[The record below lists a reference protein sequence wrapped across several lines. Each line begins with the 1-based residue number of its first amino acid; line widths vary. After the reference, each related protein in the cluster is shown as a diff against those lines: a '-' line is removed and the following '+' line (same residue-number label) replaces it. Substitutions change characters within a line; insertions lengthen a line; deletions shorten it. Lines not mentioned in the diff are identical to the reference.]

1 MTTIL
6 IHGMAFSTV
15 LLAAAAAAAATT
27 TTTTSVFHFY
37 FKKYNAMCFIIVIFV
52 CAINNTKLWVTAQ

>member
-15 LLAAAAAAAATT
+15 LLATT
-27 TTTTSVFHFY
+27 TTTTNTSTSVFHFY